1 VNANKG
7 KTMDETTSTTEMD
20 ENHRN
25 TLQEILNAIG
35 AMPDIEARIDA
46 FMRGRGIDDPD
57 AEIRALRMIAF

>member
-7 KTMDETTSTTEMD
+7 KTMNKTTSTTEMD
-20 ENHRN
+20 ENHLN